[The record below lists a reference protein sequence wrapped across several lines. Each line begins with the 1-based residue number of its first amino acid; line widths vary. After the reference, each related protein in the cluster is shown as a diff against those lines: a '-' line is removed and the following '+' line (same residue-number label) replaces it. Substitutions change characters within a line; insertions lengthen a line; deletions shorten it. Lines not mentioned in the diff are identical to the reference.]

1 MKRSNLIISL
11 LIFIGA
17 IIMFTFGFQNS
28 SSANKQEDLVRV
40 ETAIK
45 TAILECYSIEGEY
58 PQSLRYLEENYG
70 LYINENKYTIHY
82 MYIASN
88 IMPESQVFRKGE

>member
-1 MKRSNLIISL
+1 MKRSNIFLSF
-11 LIFIGA
+11 LIFIGTM
-17 IIMFTFGFQNS
+17 IMFSYGFQNS
-28 SSANKQEDLVRV
+28 SSANKEEDLTRV
-40 ETAIK
+40 DNAIK

-58 PQSLRYLEENYG
+58 PQSLTYLEENYG
-70 LYINENKYTIHY
+70 LYINEDKYTIHY